1 MTIHQHD
8 FQPQREAE
16 TIEIPAQWPGRTGQV
31 AQGAAP
37 PVPRPVPRPVPV
49 PVPTQPGHRF
59 LVYKQDPSVTELGAR
74 LAFIPTVVLIGPA
87 DARVQTELPG
97 VTPVARNVNGD
108 FVFAAGSPE
117 FDCAHT
123 FAVVRQT
130 MAMYERHNGGNP
142 LPFAWNVGGNTDR
155 ISVFPHAG
163 EGANAFYSRTAKALK
178 FLFFTPQ
185 GRPPSDVVHTCRSLD
200 IVAHETGHAILDGLK
215 PGWLSAD
222 NPPQTGGL
230 HEAFGDITAIFLA
243 LAEPDQ
249 AEALVALTKA
259 NLHDK
264 SFLPEMAEEFG
275 RALGM
280 PSGLRNADNDLK
292 LSEVGNEVHAISQVF
307 TGAIY
312 DVLADL
318 YTFEMSRQRRTKD
331 PAIVL
336 IETAAGLCRLVFD
349 AIVAS
354 PGTGARYVDVAN
366 HMLRISAS
374 RNDPAI
380 YRTFIRNRFAVREI
394 TTAVT
399 PLRDLMSGRMSMTE
413 AGYTGDGQ
421 DVTEVEP
428 QDEHSASLRA
438 GQDRS
443 LCCGTMQMPEYQVV
457 AAEKLARGGSL
468 EDEDI
473 LHEELDELRRA
484 FSK

>member
-8 FQPQREAE
+8 LQGRRDGETAE
-16 TIEIPAQWPGRTGQV
+16 VPAQWPGATARV
-31 AQGAAP
+31 AQGAAAP
-37 PVPRPVPRPVPV
+37 PVPRPVPV
-49 PVPTQPGHRF
+49 PVPARSGHRF
-59 LVYKQDPSVTELGAR
+59 LVYKQDPSVTELGFR
-74 LAFIPTVVLIGPA
+74 PAFIPTVVLIGPA
-87 DARVQTELPG
+87 DARVRTELPG
-97 VTPVARNVNGD
+97 VTPVARNVSGD

-123 FAVVRQT
+123 FAVVRRT

-142 LPFAWNVGGNTDR
+142 IPFAWNVGGNTDR
-155 ISVFPHAG
+155 LTVFPQAG

-178 FLFFTPQ
+178 FLSFTPQ
-185 GRPPSDVVHTCRSLD
+185 GRPPADVVHTCRSLD

-259 NLHDK
+259 NLHDR
-264 SFLPEMAEEFG
+264 SFLPELAEEFG
-275 RALGM
+275 RALGR
-280 PSGLRNADNDLK
+280 PSGLRDADNDLK
-292 LSEVGNEVHAISQVF
+292 LGDVGNEVHAISQVF
-307 TGAIY
+307 TGAVY

-318 YTFEMSRQRRTKD
+318 YTFEMGRQRRTKD

-336 IETAAGLCRLVFD
+336 IETASALCRLVFE

-366 HMLRISAS
+366 NMLQISAS
-374 RNDPAI
+374 RGDPAI

-399 PLRDLMSGRMSMTE
+399 PLRDLMSGRVPMAE

-428 QDEHSASLRA
+428 HDEHSASLRA

-443 LCCGTMQMPEYQVV
+443 RCCGTLQMPEYQVV
-457 AAEKLARGGSL
+457 AAEKLARRGSL
-468 EDEDI
+468 ADEDI
-473 LHEELDELRRA
+473 LREELDELRRV
-484 FSK
+484 FGK